1 MRKRKSTE
9 ANRER
14 IILAAARL
22 IRERGIDN
30 TTLADIATAADMSKG
45 TLYYYYA
52 TKGDLIFDIA
62 ERHMNNMTEQI
73 FRWLSRSSSAQNPR
87 TVFRMAIDTVM
98 RSRNRG
104 HIHVYL
110 IKEAPAESPHLQ
122 ARFVEEYARRRAMIQ
137 AGFQKVYGSTDGYD
151 TLSRVLLAMIDG
163 LMLQRLLGVQD
174 LAVDD
179 IAVFLETA
187 RSAIARSVDTA

>member
-14 IILAAARL
+14 IILTATGL

-30 TTLADIATAADMSKG
+30 TTLADIANAAEISKG

-52 TKGDLIFDIA
+52 SKGDLIFDIA
-62 ERHMNNMTEQI
+62 ERHIDKMTERI
-73 FRWLSRSSSAQNPR
+73 FGWLSRSSSAQNPR
-87 TVFRMAIDTVM
+87 TVFRMVMDTVM

-110 IKEAPAESPHLQ
+110 IKEALTESPHLQ
-122 ARFVEEYARRRAMIQ
+122 ARFVAAYARRRAMIQ
-137 AGFQKVYGSTDGYD
+137 EGLQQVYGSTDEYD
-151 TLSRVLLAMIDG
+151 TLSRVLLALIDG
-163 LMLQRLLGVQD
+163 LVLQRLLGVRD

-179 IAVFLETA
+179 IAVLIEA
-187 RSAIARSVDTA
+187 AGSAIARSVDPA

>member
-14 IILAAARL
+14 IILTATRL

-30 TTLADIATAADMSKG
+30 TTLADIANAAEISKG

-52 TKGDLIFDIA
+52 SKGDLIFDIA
-62 ERHMNNMTEQI
+62 ERHIDNMTERI
-73 FRWLSRSSSAQNPR
+73 FGWLSRSSSAQNPR
-87 TVFRMAIDTVM
+87 TVFRMVMDTVM

-110 IKEAPAESPHLQ
+110 IKEALTESPHLQ
-122 ARFVEEYARRRAMIQ
+122 ARFVAAYARRRAMIQ
-137 AGFQKVYGSTDGYD
+137 EGLQQVYGSTDEYA

-163 LMLQRLLGVQD
+163 LVLQRLLGVRD

-179 IAVFLETA
+179 IAVLIEA
-187 RSAIARSVDTA
+187 AGSAITRSVDPA

>member
-14 IILAAARL
+14 IILTATGL

-30 TTLADIATAADMSKG
+30 TTLADIANAAEISKG

-52 TKGDLIFDIA
+52 SKGDLIFDIA
-62 ERHMNNMTEQI
+62 ERHIDNMTERI
-73 FRWLSRSSSAQNPR
+73 FGWLSRSSSAQNPR
-87 TVFRMAIDTVM
+87 TVFRMVMDTVM

-110 IKEAPAESPHLQ
+110 IKEALTESPHLQ
-122 ARFVEEYARRRAMIQ
+122 ARFVAAYARRRAMIQ
-137 AGFQKVYGSTDGYD
+137 EGLQQVYGSTDEYA

-163 LMLQRLLGVQD
+163 LVLQRLLGVQD

-179 IAVFLETA
+179 IAVLIEA
-187 RSAIARSVDTA
+187 AGSAIARSVDPA

>member
-14 IILAAARL
+14 IILAAAKL
-22 IRERGIDN
+22 IREQGIDN
-30 TTLADIATAADMSKG
+30 TTLADIATAADISKG

-52 TKGDLIFDIA
+52 SKGDLIFDIA
-62 ERHMNNMTEQI
+62 ERHMNNMTERI

-87 TVFRMAIDTVM
+87 TVFRMVMDTVM

-110 IKEAPAESPHLQ
+110 IKEALTESPHLQ
-122 ARFVEEYARRRAMIQ
+122 KRFVEEYARWRTMIQ
-137 AGFQKVYGSTDGYD
+137 EGLQKVYGSNDGYD
-151 TLSRVLLAMIDG
+151 TMSRVLLATIDG
-163 LMLQRLLGVQD
+163 LVLQRLLGVRD

-179 IAVFLETA
+179 IAAFLEA
-187 RSAIARSVDTA
+187 SGSAIVSSVGTA